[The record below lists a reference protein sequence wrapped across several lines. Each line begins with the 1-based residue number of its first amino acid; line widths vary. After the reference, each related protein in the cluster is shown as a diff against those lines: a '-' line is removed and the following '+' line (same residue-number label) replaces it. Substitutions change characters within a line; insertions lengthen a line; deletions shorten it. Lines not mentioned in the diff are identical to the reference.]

1 MFFVRSASP
10 RDVSAIR
17 DVLAETWR
25 ATYAPFYGAA
35 KVEEI
40 IADWHSEAAIKVHMD
55 RPNGEFLVADD
66 GKQIG
71 GVAFASH
78 AAGTHVVSLH
88 QLYVRPECQGLGIGR
103 DLFAEIETC
112 FPGAQTLTL
121 EVDPGNEP
129 AIGFYQSHG
138 MQQTGSTDNCGKDQ
152 SGIPAVIMSKPL
164 LG

>member
-35 KVEEI
+35 RVEEI
-40 IADWHSEAAIKVHMD
+40 IADWHSEAAIKSHLA
-55 RPNGEFLVADD
+55 RPDGEFLVADD
-66 GKQIG
+66 GEKIG
-71 GVAFASH
+71 GIAFASH
-78 AAGTHVVSLH
+78 SAASRTVSLH

-112 FPGAQTLTL
+112 FPGAQTLSL

-129 AIGFYQSHG
+129 AIAFYQAHG
-138 MQQTGSTDNCGKDQ
+138 MTETGRTDNCGKDQ

-164 LG
+164 PG

>member
-40 IADWHSEAAIKVHMD
+40 IADWHSEAAIKDSMA

-71 GVAFASH
+71 GMAFASH
-78 AAGTHVVSLH
+78 APGTHVVSLH

-129 AIGFYQSHG
+129 AIAFYQSHG
-138 MQQTGSTDNCGKDQ
+138 MEQIGSTDNCGKDQ

>member
-10 RDVSAIR
+10 RDISAIR

-40 IADWHSEAAIKVHMD
+40 IADWHSEAAIKNHMA
-55 RPNGEFLVADD
+55 RPDGEFLVADD
-66 GKQIG
+66 GERIG
-71 GVAFASH
+71 GVAYASH
-78 AAGTHVVSLH
+78 SAQSRTVSLH

-112 FPGAQTLTL
+112 FPGAQTLSL

-129 AIGFYQSHG
+129 AIAFYQSHG
-138 MQQTGSTDNCGKDQ
+138 MTETGRTNNCGKDE

>member
-1 MFFVRSASP
+1 MFFVRSASA
-10 RDVSAIR
+10 RDISVIR

-40 IADWHSEAAIKVHMD
+40 IAEWHSEAAIKASLA
-55 RPNGEFLVADD
+55 RPHGEFLVADD

-71 GVAFASH
+71 GVAFASYS
-78 AAGTHVVSLH
+78 AETKAVSLH

-112 FPGAQTLTL
+112 FPGAQSLTL

-129 AIGFYQSHG
+129 AISFYQAHG
-138 MQQTGSTDNCGKDQ
+138 MVETGRTDNCGKDE
-152 SGIPAVIMSKPL
+152 SGIPALIMTKPL
-164 LG
+164 SG

>member
-40 IADWHSEAAIKVHMD
+40 IADWHSEKAIKASMD

-78 AAGTHVVSLH
+78 APGTHVVSLH

-112 FPGAQTLTL
+112 FPGAQSLSL

-129 AIGFYQSHG
+129 AIAFYQSHG
-138 MQQTGSTDNCGKDQ
+138 MAETGRTDNCGKGD
-152 SGIPAVIMSKPL
+152 SGIPAVIMTKAL